1 MSQQSDS
8 KRRQMKLG
16 AFLMTPGHH
25 VAAWRY
31 PDTEATEVLKF
42 KFYKKLAQT
51 AERGKF
57 DLLFLADGYA
67 VSEAYP
73 EAVAQTVTVRPEP
86 ITLLSALSAVTE
98 HVGLVATVSTTY
110 NEPFHVAR
118 KFASLDHLSDGRAA
132 WNVVTS
138 NHAAEANNFNK
149 SEHLLHS
156 LRYERAKEFLDVVT
170 GLWDSWEDDAFV
182 IDKDNAIFADRSKLH
197 TLHHKGEWF
206 SVRGPL
212 NVARPVQGYPVIVQ
226 AGASESGKD
235 LAARS
240 AEVIFTAWQTLGEAQ
255 TFYADVKRRLGN
267 YGRSPEE
274 LLIMPGVFPIIG
286 RTEEEAAEK
295 KALLEQLIPVEAGVS
310 LLSNLISF
318 DLSPYPVDGP
328 LPELPELERINGGKS
343 RFKLLKDLAEREN
356 LTIRQLYQRIA
367 GARGHR
373 EIFGTPKQI
382 ADQLEEW
389 FENGA
394 ADGFNVMPP
403 YLPGGLEDFV
413 ELVVPEL
420 QKRGL
425 FRTEYEGST
434 LRDRLGLRRPPH
446 PAAVRKEQ
454 SAVQTEADAKPDQDA
469 NAETNKELI
478 SVPTGTPEAL

>member
-1 MSQQSDS
+1 MGDQQ
-8 KRRQMKLG
+8 RQMKLG

-31 PDTEATEVLKF
+31 PETEASEVLSL

-57 DLLFLADGYA
+57 DMLFLADGYA
-67 VSEAYP
+67 VSEKFP

-118 KFASLDHLSDGRAA
+118 KFASLDHLSGGRAA
-132 WNVVTS
+132 WNIVTS
-138 NHAAEANNFNK
+138 ANPAEALNFGAD
-149 SEHLLHS
+149 SLLLHA
-156 LRYERAKEFLDVVT
+156 LRYERAQEFYDVVT

-182 IDKDNAIFADRSKLH
+182 FDKPGATFADRSKLH
-197 TLHHKGEWF
+197 TLNHDGPWF
-206 SVRGPL
+206 KVRGPL

-226 AGASESGKD
+226 AGASESGRE
-235 LAARS
+235 LAART
-240 AEVIFTAWQTLGEAQ
+240 AEVIFTAWQTLEEGQ
-255 TFYADVKRRLGN
+255 RFYADVKGRLGA
-267 YGRSPEE
+267 YGRSPDD
-274 LLIMPGVFPIIG
+274 LKIMPGVFPIIG

-295 KALLEQLIPVEAGVS
+295 KALLEELIPPAAGIS

-318 DLSPYPVDGP
+318 DLSPYEVDGP
-328 LPELPELERINGGKS
+328 LPDLPELADINGGKS
-343 RFKLLKDLAEREN
+343 RFQLLKDLAEREG
-356 LTIRQLYQRIA
+356 LTIRRLYQRIA

-373 EIFGTPKQI
+373 EIAGTPVQI

-389 FENGA
+389 FVGGA
-394 ADGFNVMPP
+394 ADGFNIMPP

-413 ELVVPEL
+413 DLVVPEL
-420 QKRGL
+420 RRRGL
-425 FRTEYEGST
+425 FRTAYTGQT
-434 LRDRLGLRRPPH
+434 LRENLGLQRPVH
-446 PAAVRKEQ
+446 PAVRQ
-454 SAVQTEADAKPDQDA
+454 PAASG
-469 NAETNKELI
+469 
-478 SVPTGTPEAL
+478 S

>member
-1 MSQQSDS
+1 MS
-8 KRRQMKLG
+8 KANRQIKLG

-31 PDTEATEVLKF
+31 PDTEASEVLNF
-42 KFYKKLAQT
+42 KFYKKLAQI
-51 AERGKF
+51 AEQGKF

-67 VSEAYP
+67 VSETYP
-73 EAVAQTVTVRPEP
+73 EAVTQTVTVRPEP
-86 ITLLSALSAVTE
+86 ITLLSALSSVTE
-98 HVGLVATVSTTY
+98 HVGLVGTVSTTY

-138 NHAAEANNFNK
+138 GNPAEAKNFNK
-149 SEHLLHS
+149 DDHLLHS
-156 LRYERAKEFLDVVT
+156 LRYERAQEFLDVVK

-182 IDKDNAIFADRSKLH
+182 YDKDNAVFADRSKLH

-226 AGASESGKD
+226 AGASEPGKEI
-235 LAARS
+235 AART
-240 AEVIFTAWQTLGEAQ
+240 AEVIFTAWQTLEEAQ
-255 TFYADVKRRLGN
+255 AFYSDVKGRLSK
-267 YGRSPEE
+267 YGRSPDE

-286 RTEEEAAEK
+286 RTEEEAKEK
-295 KALLEQLIPVEAGVS
+295 KAQLEQLIPLEAGVS
-310 LLSNLISF
+310 LLSNLISV

-328 LPELPELERINGGKS
+328 LPDLPELEQINGGKS
-343 RFKLLKDLAEREN
+343 RFTLLKDLAEREG

-373 EIFGTPKQI
+373 EILGTPVQI

-389 FENGA
+389 FVNGA

-403 YLPGGLEDFV
+403 YLPGGLEDFTR
-413 ELVVPEL
+413 LVVPEL
-420 QKRGL
+420 QRRGL
-425 FRTEYEGST
+425 FRTEYEGTT
-434 LRDRLGLRRPPH
+434 LRGNLGLRRPPH
-446 PAAVRKEQ
+446 PAVVQSSFESTIETDRSTGGLFSPNRADEASFHSVRR
-454 SAVQTEADAKPDQDA
+454 
-469 NAETNKELI
+469 
-478 SVPTGTPEAL
+478 